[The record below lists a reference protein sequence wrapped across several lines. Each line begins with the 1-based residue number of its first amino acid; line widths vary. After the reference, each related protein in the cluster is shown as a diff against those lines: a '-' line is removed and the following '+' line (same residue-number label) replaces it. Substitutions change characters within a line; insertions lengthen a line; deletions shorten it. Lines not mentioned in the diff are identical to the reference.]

1 MTKLPPASGNMW
13 PERTR
18 WTKLKSLL
26 QGSQPCYIHRHMHTP
41 QKKLASQSDPAQLYF
56 VYALLYLWSISSQY
70 FFSISGWKGKT
81 ENQTNLKTNARSSV
95 ELWFTQASA
104 TETITVRISVVPYQ
118 YFIKI
123 LLYLTHIH
131 KIIVNWVTI
140 SEEYVYMTVQD
151 NYFLPQSCTKIGAC
165 SRLNTNLSEM

>member
-1 MTKLPPASGNMW
+1 M
-13 PERTR
+13 
-18 WTKLKSLL
+18 
-26 QGSQPCYIHRHMHTP
+26 
-41 QKKLASQSDPAQLYF
+41 
-56 VYALLYLWSISSQY
+56 
-70 FFSISGWKGKT
+70 
-81 ENQTNLKTNARSSV
+81 

-131 KIIVNWVTI
+131 NIIVNWVTI

-151 NYFLPQSCTKIGAC
+151 NYFLPQSCTKIGAY